1 MASEKVEFL
10 KARLRNT
17 APSIS
22 LDRARLVTKF
32 YEMPSVESPV
42 SRKAHLLEYLLKNM
56 KIFINPQ
63 SIFVGDHGERYRS
76 VPVYPEWGSKWI
88 LEDIDTF
95 DTRSTDKLAWGDP
108 SDKEELI
115 GILKQWEGRSF
126 REIID
131 SKLPDDMK
139 KASDNGLIT
148 IGSRIVSTASHMPH
162 YSKVLATG
170 YKQMIEE
177 IQAKLDGI
185 EHYDYIT
192 QEQKDVWEGM
202 IVTLKAGIEF
212 AHRYADLAEQMAA
225 EETDEKRKAELN
237 RITETCRH
245 IPEYPARTFYE
256 AMQFF
261 WFIHLT

>member
-115 GILKQWEGRSF
+115 GIRPPAAG
-126 REIID
+126 
-131 SKLPDDMK
+131 
-139 KASDNGLIT
+139 
-148 IGSRIVSTASHMPH
+148 H
-162 YSKVLATG
+162 TG
-170 YKQMIEE
+170 M
-177 IQAKLDGI
+177 
-185 EHYDYIT
+185 
-192 QEQKDVWEGM
+192 
-202 IVTLKAGIEF
+202 
-212 AHRYADLAEQMAA
+212 
-225 EETDEKRKAELN
+225 
-237 RITETCRH
+237 
-245 IPEYPARTFYE
+245 
-256 AMQFF
+256 
-261 WFIHLT
+261 

>member
-185 EHYDYIT
+185 E
-192 QEQKDVWEGM
+192 
-202 IVTLKAGIEF
+202 A
-212 AHRYADLAEQMAA
+212 
-225 EETDEKRKAELN
+225 
-237 RITETCRH
+237 
-245 IPEYPARTFYE
+245 
-256 AMQFF
+256 
-261 WFIHLT
+261 